1 MIDKDK
7 IIFFAYG
14 TNIAQKEML
23 SHCENS
29 VLLGYGK
36 LIDYELKF
44 QGYKRH
50 GVANVVKKRNSEL
63 PVAIYEMQPEGRFT
77 IDNFE
82 KFPYKYKRVKANASF
97 NGEKIKGQIY
107 VLKQKL
113 PDNLPSEAYVRSL
126 KSAYWEADFD
136 ATIIDNALSLIK
148 EN

>member
-1 MIDKDK
+1 MNDRDK

-36 LIDYELKF
+36 LLDYELHF

-50 GVANVVKKRNSEL
+50 GVASVSKKRGAEL

-82 KFPYKYKRVKANASF
+82 KFPYKYKRVKAVASF

-107 VLKQKL
+107 VLKQRL
-113 PDNLPSEAYVRSL
+113 PDNMPSEAYIRSL

-136 ATIIDNALSLIK
+136 ATIIDKALAEIK
-148 EN
+148 E